1 MNTHEAPISN
11 AFGKPSS
18 WDIPGVILDFLGRAF
33 SAVSRRMFRGPMR
46 ESWNWKYEVLVR
58 LTRVS
63 YDVLAKKGPNRYNR
77 VFEKLQPKI
86 DGGGATIQ
94 VSETFGAPGHWFIPE
109 NNNGSVILYLHGGG
123 YVYGSAKTHGKLI
136 GQIACAASSKALAL
150 DYRLAPQHPQPAAIE
165 DVCAAFRNLVRTGIS
180 PRQIVVAGDSAG
192 GGLVVSAL
200 VALRDAGDR
209 PPAAGVCISPW
220 VDLACSDE
228 SFASNSQYDPVTR
241 EACLVAASAYLNGSN
256 PRTPE
261 VSPLFADLKGLPPL
275 LIHAGGLEVL
285 RDQISQFA
293 TRAKSAGNEVEIHV
307 YEDMVHVWHLY
318 SGFTPEA
325 DKAIVEIADFI
336 KSKTGHAEET
346 GKQLLKV

>member
-1 MNTHEAPISN
+1 MNTYNAATSN
-11 AFGKPSS
+11 GFGKPSW
-18 WDIPGVILDFLGRAF
+18 WDVPGVMLEFLGRAF
-33 SAVSRRMFRGPMR
+33 SAVSRRIFHGPMR

-63 YDVLAKKGPNRYNR
+63 YDVLAKKGPYRYNR

-123 YVYGSAKTHGKLI
+123 YVYGSAKTHGKMI

-165 DVCAAFRNLVRTGIS
+165 DVCAAFRNLVKTGTS

-200 VALRDAGDR
+200 VALRDAGDML
-209 PPAAGVCISPW
+209 PAAGVCISPW
-220 VDLACSDE
+220 VNLTCSDE

-285 RDQISQFA
+285 RDQISEFA
-293 TRAKSAGNEVEIHV
+293 KRAKSAGNEVEIQV

-325 DKAIVEIADFI
+325 DKAIGEIADFI
-336 KSKTGHAEET
+336 KSKTGHVEET
-346 GKQLLKV
+346 EM

>member
-1 MNTHEAPISN
+1 MNTYETTTSDG
-11 AFGKPSS
+11 FGKPSW

-33 SAVSRRMFRGPMR
+33 SAVSRRILHGPMR
-46 ESWNWKYEVLVR
+46 ESWNWRYEVLVR

-63 YDVLAKKGPNRYNR
+63 YDVLAKKGPYRYNR

-86 DGGGATIQ
+86 DSAGATIR
-94 VSETFGAPGHWFIPE
+94 VSETPGAPGHWFIPE

-123 YVYGSAKTHGKLI
+123 YVYGSAKTHGKMI
-136 GQIACAASSKALAL
+136 GQIAGAASSKVLAL

-165 DVCAAFRNLVRTGIS
+165 DACAAFRNLVKTGIS
-180 PRQIVVAGDSAG
+180 PKQIVVAGDSAG
-192 GGLVVSAL
+192 GGLVVSAF
-200 VALRDAGDR
+200 VALRNAGDIL
-209 PPAAGVCISPW
+209 PAAGVCISPW
-220 VDLACSDE
+220 VDLTCSDE

-241 EACLVAASAYLNGSN
+241 AACLVAASAYLNGSN
-256 PRTPE
+256 PRKPE

-285 RDQISQFA
+285 RDQISEFA
-293 TRAKSAGNEVEIHV
+293 KRAKSAGNEVKIQV

-325 DKAIVEIADFI
+325 DKAIGEIADFV
-336 KSKTGHAEET
+336 KSKTGHAEEPSLASS
-346 GKQLLKV
+346 Q